1 MLEPNADAAVRE
13 QAQSLALTAGPGA
26 GKTELLAQR
35 TDFLLRTNTSSFPR
49 RILAISFKVDA
60 SRNLADRVRLRCG
73 STFAMRLDSRTFHAF
88 AKRLLDRNRLA
99 LQSSYPLKAD
109 FTIGDTSNPP
119 DQITFSQMIPLAT
132 KILSTS
138 TYARNALRQAYSH
151 VLLDEFQDCTQQQY
165 DLIKEAFLGS
175 SCTLTAVGDTKQR
188 IMGFAGAM
196 EGVFEQ
202 FVTDFDARALNMY
215 QNHRSAVRIRR
226 VHNLMVELMEPE
238 AALPVAV
245 LAGVDGEVRAPS
257 FANSDDEADA
267 LVRDIRSRIELGVAP
282 SEIAVIVP
290 REPHLYLAELMRLLE
305 AHGVPYRNE
314 QAQQDLI
321 SEPLFT
327 LISDFLLVVLTKR
340 APDSYSRLMGALIE
354 TELDEESEY
363 STRDRWDRYIKGW
376 RARFD
381 PEGSADFET
390 VRRAVHLFLKRFGGP
405 ATRALS
411 PSYEFGDFLN
421 RTYGK
426 IVDMLEAGFTGEGTY
441 AACAAAFGAQEAVR
455 ILTVH
460 KSKGLE
466 FETVYVIGA
475 EQSFY
480 PDDETGRCTFFVA
493 ISRAKHS
500 LVVTTAGQ
508 RPAPSDLPPYRTRRW
523 DASPRVNQ
531 RFLDFV
537 ESEVDDDEDGGD
549 SKA

>member
-1 MLEPNADAAVRE
+1 MQVGTWQIVCGSGAD
-13 QAQSLALTAGPGA
+13 
-26 GKTELLAQR
+26 
-35 TDFLLRTNTSSFPR
+35 
-49 RILAISFKVDA
+49 
-60 SRNLADRVRLRCG
+60 

-99 LQSSYPLKAD
+99 LEGYYPLKTD
-109 FTIGDTSNPP
+109 FEIGDMSKPP

-132 KILSTS
+132 EILSRS
-138 TYARNALRQAYSH
+138 AYARNALRQAYSH

-175 SCTLTAVGDTKQR
+175 TCILTAVGDTKQR

-202 FVTDFDARALNMY
+202 FVTDFDAQAMNMY

-226 VHNLMVELMEPE
+226 VHNLMVELMEPH
-238 AALPVAV
+238 AALSTTT
-245 LAGVDGEVRAPS
+245 LAGVTGEVQALS
-257 FANSDDEADA
+257 FTKSDDEAAA
-267 LVRDIRSRIELGVAP
+267 LTRDIRSRIDLGVSP

-290 REPHLYLAELMRLLE
+290 REPHLYLAELIRLLE
-305 AHGVPYRNE
+305 ANGVPYRNE
-314 QAQQDLI
+314 QAQQDI
-321 SEPLFT
+321 VSEPLFS
-327 LISDFLLVVLTKR
+327 LVSDFLLVVLTRR
-340 APDSYSRLMGALIE
+340 APASYSRLMGALIE

-376 RARFD
+376 RERFD
-381 PEGSADFET
+381 SEGHADFEA

-421 RTYGK
+421 RTYVK
-426 IVDMLEAGFTGEGTY
+426 IVDMIEAAFKDGGTY
-441 AACAAAFGAQEAVR
+441 ASCAHAFGAQEAVR

-466 FETVYVIGA
+466 FEIVYVIGV

-480 PDDETGRCTFFVA
+480 PDDEIGRCTFFVA

-500 LVVTTAGQ
+500 LLVTTAAQ
-508 RPAPSDLPPYRTRRW
+508 RPAPSGLPPYRARRW
-523 DASPRVNQ
+523 DECPNVNQ
-531 RFLDFV
+531 RFLDFAK
-537 ESEVDDDEDGGD
+537 SEVSEDRDEDG
-549 SKA
+549 SEA